1 MAEGGQRSGMAGAP
15 ERAAADAPVQEETE
29 SASAIRRR
37 GATGAA
43 LLTVRA
49 AAAQA
54 VAFAGTLVL
63 AHQLAPSDFGIVA
76 LGATIVTTGNFL
88 ADGGLGAA
96 LVRQASAPTALEL
109 RTLLA
114 VQLTV
119 ASAMAVVIVAIGLQA
134 GEAGDVTALMA
145 ASLPLL
151 ALRAPHAIA
160 LERALEYRPIASI
173 EFTESL
179 TYYCW
184 AIATVWVGWGVWGLA
199 SATVARAVA
208 GSALMN
214 LASPLGFVTPRYQ
227 RSSLRSML
235 AFGLGFQAVGIAA
248 VATAQGVNLV
258 VAAAGGVQLLGYWS
272 LANRLLQVPFWLF
285 QALWRVSYPM
295 MARLRAMG
303 ENTRPTVERFAGITA
318 IATGAI
324 LAPLAA
330 SAHDLVPALFG
341 HRWAPA
347 ASPFPWASAGLAIGG
362 PISVAA
368 AGYLYAERDV
378 RTPLAATAVNG
389 AVWVALTAVLIGPVG
404 IAGVG
409 VAWMCASWTESV
421 VFTRALRRRAGVRLA
436 HILLVPV
443 AVGYGAF
450 AIAYGL
456 SRAFPDL
463 VLGGVVTACV
473 ALAAYL
479 LLSYAFN
486 RAALYDAARRGRS
499 LAGDLVPRV
508 RRRATA

>member
-1 MAEGGQRSGMAGAP
+1 
-15 ERAAADAPVQEETE
+15 
-29 SASAIRRR
+29 RR

-63 AHQLAPSDFGIVA
+63 AHQLTPSEFGIVA

-88 ADGGLGAA
+88 ADGGLSAA
-96 LVRQASAPTALEL
+96 LLRQASAPTALEL

-119 ASAMAVVIVAIGLQA
+119 ASAMAIVIVLIGIQA

-173 EFTESL
+173 ELTESL
-179 TYYCW
+179 SYYCW
-184 AIATVWVGWGVWGLA
+184 AIATVFLGWGVWGLA
-199 SATVARAVA
+199 SATVVRAVA
-208 GSALMN
+208 GSVLMTM
-214 LASPLGFVTPRYQ
+214 ASPLGFVTPQYER
-227 RSSLRSML
+227 RSLRSML

-295 MARLRAMG
+295 MARLRALG
-303 ENTRPTVERFAGITA
+303 ENTRPTIERFAGITT
-318 IATGAI
+318 IAI

-341 HRWAPA
+341 DRWAPA
-347 ASPFPWASAGLAIGG
+347 ASPMPWAAAGLAIGG

-368 AGYLYAERDV
+368 AGYLYSEGDV
-378 RTPLAATAVNG
+378 RTPLFATAVNG
-389 AVWVALTAVLIGPVG
+389 AVWVALTAVLIEPVG
-404 IAGVG
+404 VAGVG
-409 VAWMCASWTESV
+409 VAWMCASWTESA
-421 VFTRALRRRAGVRLA
+421 VFTRALRRRAGVHLA
-436 HILLVPV
+436 HRLIIPDATGCL
-443 AVGYGAF
+443 AF
-450 AIAYGL
+450 AVAYGL
-456 SRAFPDL
+456 ARAFP
-463 VLGGVVTACV
+463 
-473 ALAAYL
+473 
-479 LLSYAFN
+479 
-486 RAALYDAARRGRS
+486 
-499 LAGDLVPRV
+499 
-508 RRRATA
+508 